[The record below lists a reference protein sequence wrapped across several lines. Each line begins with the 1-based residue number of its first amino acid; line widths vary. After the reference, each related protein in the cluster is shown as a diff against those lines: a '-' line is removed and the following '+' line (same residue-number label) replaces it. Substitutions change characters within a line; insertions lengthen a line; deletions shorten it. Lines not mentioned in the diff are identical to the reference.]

1 MQIDGQVAFVAGGAS
16 GLGEAT
22 ARLLAE
28 RGATVVVADRDAT
41 RGEKVAAEV
50 GGRFVAADV
59 SDEAAVEAALA
70 MAAGS
75 GLLRV
80 AVSCAGI
87 GWADRVL
94 GADGSPHPAAGFE
107 KVLRVNL
114 LGTFNV
120 MRLAARL
127 MATLPAVDDDGERGV
142 IINTASV
149 AAYEG
154 QTGQVAYA
162 ASKGGIVAMTLPAAR
177 DLSVVGIRVCT
188 IVPGLMDTPLAS
200 TMPAPNRQR
209 LAAQA
214 LFPARFG
221 RPSEYALL
229 VAHIVENRYVNGECI
244 RLDAGLRLPVK

>member
-1 MQIDGQVAFVAGGAS
+1 MQIDGHVAFVAGGAS

-28 RGATVVVADRDAT
+28 RGASVVVADRDAT

-59 SDEAAVEAALA
+59 SDEAAVEAAMA
-70 MAAGS
+70 VAAGC
-75 GLLRV
+75 GPLRV

-94 GADGSPHPAAGFE
+94 RADGSPHPAGGFE

-127 MATLPAVDDDGERGV
+127 MATLPAADDGERGV

-188 IVPGLMDTPLAS
+188 VVPGLMDTPLAS

-209 LAAQA
+209 LEAQA

-229 VAHIVENRYVNGECI
+229 VAHIIENRYLNGECI
-244 RLDAGLRLPVK
+244 RLDAGLRLPLK

>member
-1 MQIDGQVAFVAGGAS
+1 MQIDGHVAFVAGGAS

-28 RGATVVVADRDAT
+28 RGASVVVADRDTT

-59 SDEAAVEAALA
+59 SDEAAVEAAMA
-70 MAAGS
+70 VAAGC
-75 GLLRV
+75 GPLRV

-94 GADGSPHPAAGFE
+94 RADGSPHSAGGFE

-127 MATLPAVDDDGERGV
+127 MATLPAADDGERGV

-188 IVPGLMDTPLAS
+188 VVPGLMDTPLAS

-209 LAAQA
+209 LEAQA

-229 VAHIVENRYVNGECI
+229 VAHIIENRYLNGECI
-244 RLDAGLRLPVK
+244 RLDAGLRLPLK